1 MTHPQTGVRADMPRT
16 GVLAGMIVGHLV
28 ADGPMQPQALSL
40 AKGHDWRAKL
50 LHAAIHGGAVALATR
65 SVTLGLAETAA
76 HATIDHA
83 KRSGHLTTRQDQTL
97 HILCKIAWWLAMTP
111 DGASDGGASRR
122 PVARRGNERA
132 GRWS

>member
-1 MTHPQTGVRADMPRT
+1 MTHFRT

-28 ADGPMQPQALSL
+28 ADGPMQPPALSL
-40 AKGHDWRAKL
+40 AKGYDWRAKL

-83 KRSGHLTTRQDQTL
+83 KRSGHLTMQQDQAL
-97 HILCKIAWWLAMTP
+97 HIMCKVGWWLAMGLAATA
-111 DGASDGGASRR
+111 DTGVSESG
-122 PVARRGNERA
+122 VA
-132 GRWS
+132 